1 MNWLPLE
8 HLLLEAY
15 PGRAVTAD
23 LNHAQLRQHALQL
36 AAELQSRGVQ
46 RLALYLDDAAEL
58 AIALLAA
65 WRAGITVLLPAD
77 AQPQTRQRMSTQC
90 DLWLDSSGVAT
101 FDGLLN
107 ADSAALPPAP
117 LDLDQCRLTLCTSGS
132 SGEAKLI
139 DKSLRQLANEV
150 TALEQLWGEQLGNA
164 TILGSVATQHIYGL
178 LFRVLWPLCAGR
190 AFLRRAQPFP
200 EDLQRESLATGTAF
214 VWVASPAL
222 LKRMGDNLNWPE
234 LRAVRQVFS
243 SGGALPAETAAELH
257 GLLGQ
262 WPTEI
267 YGSSET
273 GGIAWRQG
281 GELWTP
287 FADGELGQNAEGALH
302 LTSPYLPA
310 GHREQTADAVEIQAD
325 GRFALR
331 GRLDRIIKLEE
342 KRISLPMLEQA
353 LSSHEWLSD
362 ARLGVVQEGRA
373 YLGAL
378 VALSPAG
385 LHALRNQGR
394 KTVTETL
401 RRHLADHCE
410 AIALPRR
417 WRLLAQ
423 LPYNNQGKLAQ
434 VSVEAL
440 LAEPRPTQVE
450 PLSAVEQDG
459 EWLLELDVP
468 LDLAHFTGHFPQ
480 TPVLPGVVQVDWAQQ
495 LARQLI
501 KDLPPRFSGMEV
513 LKFQQ
518 LVRPGDRLQLTL
530 RFDAPRGK
538 LYFTFRNGEA
548 ACSSGRI
555 LLGSAQ

>member
-8 HLLLEAY
+8 HLLLEAH

-287 FADGELGQNAEGALH
+287 FAGVELGQNAEGALH

-434 VSVEAL
+434 ASVEAL

-450 PLSAVEQDG
+450 PLSAVEHDG

-555 LLGSAQ
+555 LLGPAQ